1 MNSDILAGKWK
12 QLTGKVKAAFGKLT
26 DDDLARAQGNAEVM
40 TGLLQE
46 RYGYTKEQ
54 ASKAWNDFTGTID
67 DGRRGV
73 VDDAADATER
83 ARKEMENRMK

>member
-12 QLTGKVKAAFGKLT
+12 QLTGKVKASFGKLT

-46 RYGYTKEQ
+46 RYGYSKEQ
-54 ASKAWNDFTGTID
+54 ARKAWDDFTHTID
-67 DGRRGV
+67 DGRNDV
-73 VDDAADATER
+73 VNDAADATER
-83 ARKEMENRMK
+83 ARNELEKRMK

>member
-12 QLTGKVKAAFGKLT
+12 QFTGKIKETFGKLT

-46 RYGYTKEQ
+46 RYGYTKDQ
-54 ASKAWNDFTGTID
+54 AHRAWDDFCGTLD
-67 DGRRGV
+67 DGRKTLAGQ
-73 VDDAADATER
+73 AADATDKAKQELEKR
-83 ARKEMENRMK
+83 LK